1 MRDKT
6 ILLVEDNADDSTL
19 AQRALKRVGM
29 VSCLVIARDGSEAL
43 DYLFE
48 SENRESKRLLPAVV
62 ILDLSLPKITGFEVL
77 ERVRADDR
85 TRTLPVVVLSSSAI
99 EGDIE
104 RSYQLGANS
113 YVQKP
118 VASADFRDAVQ
129 QIGSYWFKLN
139 ETSAGKSH

>member
-104 RSYQLGANS
+104 RS
-113 YVQKP
+113 
-118 VASADFRDAVQ
+118 
-129 QIGSYWFKLN
+129 
-139 ETSAGKSH
+139 